1 MRQQDYPLTGADVP
15 ELAVLDTT
23 ILRCMTEHNLPGAA
37 LAVTRNGALLYAR
50 GFGWADLQTLETV
63 QPTSLFRIASVSKP
77 ITAVAILKLVQE
89 GRLGLRDRVFDI
101 LTVEP
106 FLPSGIEPDPRQADI
121 TVLHLLNHTGGWD
134 RARSGDAMFFAVEIA
149 AALGVEAPAGPEH
162 VMRWLSGRPLDF
174 APGQEYAYSNYGYCL
189 LGRIIE
195 QITGRSYEEYVQT
208 EILAPL
214 GITRM
219 RIGKT
224 QVGGRAEGEVV
235 YYPTTA
241 LASSVFQANLGQKVP
256 HPYGAW
262 HLEAMDSHG
271 GWIASA
277 LDIVR
282 FATAFQDKDAS
293 PLLTRE
299 SIETMFARPDP
310 PVGNDQEGQ
319 PRRNFYACGW
329 AVDLPTEDGS
339 KPGQQHH
346 NGMLMGTAAVMRRR
360 DDGVCWAALFNAALG
375 RKDMYVGAPIVAGMD
390 EALASITVWPDA
402 DGSAS
407 RERVL

>member
-1 MRQQDYPLTGADVP
+1 MKPQDYPTTGVEVP

-23 ILRCMTEHNLPGAA
+23 LLRCMTEHNVPGAS
-37 LAVTRNGALLYAR
+37 LAVTKNGKLLYAR
-50 GFGWADLQTLETV
+50 GFGWADLQALEPV

-77 ITAVAILKLVQE
+77 ITAVAILKLIQE

-101 LTVEP
+101 LTVTPHLEP
-106 FLPSGIEPDPRQADI
+106 GAQPDPRMPDI

-134 RARSGDAMFFAVEIA
+134 RARSGDGMFFPVEIA
-149 AALGVEAPAGPEH
+149 ESLGVDAPAGPEH

-174 APGQEYAYSNYGYCL
+174 TPGQQYAYSNYGYCL

-195 QITGRSYEEYVQT
+195 QITGRGYEEYVQT

-214 GITRM
+214 GITGM

-224 QVGGRAEGEVV
+224 RVGGRAEGEVV
-235 YYPTTA
+235 YYPITS
-241 LASSVFQANLGQKVP
+241 LERSVFQENLGQKVP

-262 HLEAMDSHG
+262 YLEAMDSHG

-293 PLLTRE
+293 PLLSRD
-299 SIETMFARPDP
+299 SIETMFARPDS
-310 PVGNDQEGQ
+310 PVGDDAQGQ
-319 PRRNFYACGW
+319 PRRNFYGCGW
-329 AVDLPTEDGS
+329 AVDLPTEDG

-360 DDGVCWAALFNAALG
+360 DDGVCWAALFNSALG
-375 RKDMYVGAPIVAGMD
+375 RRDMYIGSPIVAGMD
-390 EALASITVWPDA
+390 EALAAITTWPTTNI
-402 DGSAS
+402 GIS
-407 RERVL
+407 